1 MAKKGGLY
9 VYQQI
14 AKTKAEWEAE
24 NPIVP
29 DRVLIWETDTLVVK
43 IGDGKTHYNDLL
55 DRMTSGK
62 APRVSEETDN
72 WQIWNVITRQWDDTG
87 ICSYPGKA
95 PRINQ
100 GSQNWEVW
108 DGEKREFTDTGIC
121 AYPGKSPRV
130 NPETCNWEVWNDEKR
145 EYADTLICAYPGKA
159 PRINPETENWENWND
174 EQRKYVDTGIYAKTP
189 GAPRISSKNTWET
202 WDPDTRQYKDSGLGV
217 VLATNIDGGK
227 PSSVYTPDQV
237 INFGKVKR

>member
-72 WQIWNVITRQWDDTG
+72 WQVWNVVTRQWDDTG
-87 ICSYPGKA
+87 
-95 PRINQ
+95 
-100 GSQNWEVW
+100 
-108 DGEKREFTDTGIC
+108 
-121 AYPGKSPRV
+121 
-130 NPETCNWEVWNDEKR
+130 
-145 EYADTLICAYPGKA
+145 ICAYPGKA
-159 PRINPETENWENWND
+159 PRINPDTENWENWDD
-174 EQRKYVDTGIYAKTP
+174 EQRKFVDTGIYAKTP
-189 GAPRISSKNTWET
+189 GAPRISSKNTWEV
-202 WDPDTRQYKDSGLGV
+202 WDPETRSFKDSGLGV

-227 PSSVYTPDQV
+227 PGSIYTPEQV
-237 INFGKVKR
+237 MNFGKIKA